1 LLLPRI
7 QDGRQSM
14 QSHVVDL
21 EDGVAQELLEHHEE
35 EFHDGRHAE
44 GCNDHDGGDGQDDEL
59 GSGSAGLAAIADGRS
74 NKDGDSSEKEVGDK
88 IIKKPM
94 VRVHVWDVFCMFL
107 IQTYF
112 YWFFL
117 K

>member
-1 LLLPRI
+1 MLIPRI

-35 EFHDGRHAE
+35 EFHDGCLAD
-44 GCNDHDGGDGQDDEL
+44 GCNDHDGCDGQEDEL

-74 NKDGDSSEKEVGDK
+74 TKDVDSSEKEVGDK
-88 IIKKPM
+88 IIKS
-94 VRVHVWDVFCMFL
+94 RW
-107 IQTYF
+107 
-112 YWFFL
+112 
-117 K
+117 